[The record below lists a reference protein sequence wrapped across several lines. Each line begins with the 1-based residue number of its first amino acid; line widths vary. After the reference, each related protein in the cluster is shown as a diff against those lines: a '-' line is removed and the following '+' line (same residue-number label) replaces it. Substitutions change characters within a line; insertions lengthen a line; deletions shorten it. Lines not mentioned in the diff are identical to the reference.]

1 MNNNTLK
8 VLEYEKIKENLNEF
22 TVSNLGKMLV
32 EKLKP
37 SIDINIVRRMLNDTS
52 EAKNILNSSN
62 YIPLQGLH
70 DINETLIKV
79 DKGMVLRPDE
89 LIKVSD
95 FLRGSR
101 KMKKFMKS
109 QEIVAPTLSS
119 YCESITEINDIE
131 DEINSNIEGN
141 RVSDKASTNLDKIRK
156 KILSLEAKI
165 EQKLNSIL
173 SSSKYNS
180 YLQDFYVSKRNE
192 RYVIP
197 VKSSY
202 KNMISGSVIDTSSTG
217 STVFIEPGS
226 INRLSNELTSLRIE
240 EEREEYQIL
249 ATLTGDIN
257 NYYREINVNVEAMAE
272 FDFVFAKAKY
282 SNEIGGVHV
291 NVNEE
296 DYINLINSRHPLL
309 KDKPVP
315 LNFEI
320 GKGFRNIIITGPN
333 TGGKTI
339 VLKTVGLLTL
349 MAQSGLHIPAES
361 GSNICVFDR
370 IFADIGDNQSIEQ
383 SLSTFSGHIKNIVNI
398 INNSSISTLVLLD
411 EIGTGTDPQEG
422 AGLAASILEEFYNL
436 GAITLATTHY
446 GEIKEFASKHEGF
459 QNACMEFDQN
469 TLKPLYKLT
478 IGKGGKSNALW
489 ISEKMGMK
497 ESVLINA
504 KKYISKENIKNI
516 NVDESNFK
524 KFNKNLKKKKKTKNS
539 CVKNNEDT
547 VFEVGDSIKILNTDE
562 YGIVYKLEDS
572 YGDIIVL
579 IKGEYRKI
587 NKKRVVLHI
596 KGKDLYPEGY
606 DLDIIFV
613 PYKKR
618 KFEKDIKRGAIK
630 NNKKGKAIVNEINK
644 MNKESEDN

>member
-1 MNNNTLK
+1 MNKNTLK
-8 VLEYEKIKENLNEF
+8 VLEYEKIKENIKEF
-22 TVSNLGKMLV
+22 TVSSLGKMLV
-32 EKLKP
+32 EKLQP
-37 SIDINIVRRMLNDTS
+37 SIDINIVRRMIDDTS
-52 EAKNILNSSN
+52 EAKDILNSSN

-79 DKGMVLRPDE
+79 EKGMVLRSEE

-109 QEIVAPTLSS
+109 QVIIAPTLSS
-119 YCESITEINDIE
+119 YSESITEINDIE
-131 DEINSNIEGN
+131 DEINSTIEGN
-141 RVSDKASTNLDKIRK
+141 RVSDKASANLDKIRK

-173 SSSKYNS
+173 SSSKYKS

-202 KNMISGSVIDTSSTG
+202 KNMISGNVIDTSSTG
-217 STVFIEPGS
+217 STVFIEPSS
-226 INRLSNELTSLRIE
+226 INKLCNELTSLKIE

-257 NYYREINVNVEAMAE
+257 NYYREININVEAMAE
-272 FDFVFAKAKY
+272 YDFVFAKAKY
-282 SNEIGGVHV
+282 SNKIGGVHV
-291 NVNEE
+291 KINEE
-296 DYINLINSRHPLL
+296 DYINLINARHPLL
-309 KDKPVP
+309 EDKPVP

-320 GKGFRNIIITGPN
+320 GEGFRNIIITGPN

-361 GSNICVFDR
+361 GSNICVFNK

-398 INNSSISTLVLLD
+398 INKSSISTLVLLD

-422 AGLAASILEEFYNL
+422 AGLAAAILEEFYNL

-446 GEIKEFASKHEGF
+446 GEIKEFAAKHEGF
-459 QNACMEFDQN
+459 QNACMEFDKN

-504 KKYISKENIKNI
+504 KKYISKENIRNI

-524 KFNKNLKKKKKTKNS
+524 KFDKSLNKKKKTKNS
-539 CVKNNEDT
+539 FVKNNENT

-572 YGDIIVL
+572 YGDIVVL

-618 KFEKDIKRGAIK
+618 KFEKDIKRGSIK
-630 NNKKGKAIVNEINK
+630 NNKKCKAIVNEINK
-644 MNKESEDN
+644 MNKEKEDN